1 MLQDINRERAL
12 AKLKLP
18 ALLLRLNEEDK
29 ADITIGVLCNLCL
42 DYGSLPSVS
51 SP

>member
-1 MLQDINRERAL
+1 MREDINRERAL

-18 ALLLRLNEEDK
+18 ALLLRLNKEDK
-29 ADITIGVLCNLCL
+29 ADITIGLLCNLCL